1 MLFTKY
7 RIISNDLAKKT
18 YKYKPCSTCQ
28 NVAQILT
35 QYLAQEYSFIHP
47 PENPEWCVCVLIDVE
62 CRGKCSQDVARQG
75 TFPGIRPDIVAN
87 ICNLLLKM
95 SEGSVSSK
103 TEGKRGK
110 GEEQK
115 DYVYAE
121 TNIREEI
128 VYALI
133 LGQTPILLTF

>member
-1 MLFTKY
+1 MLPKSSHS
-7 RIISNDLAKKT
+7 IWLKSIH
-18 YKYKPCSTCQ
+18 
-28 NVAQILT
+28 
-35 QYLAQEYSFIHP
+35 SFILLRIL
-47 PENPEWCVCVLIDVE
+47 NGVCVLIDVE
-62 CRGKCSQDVARQG
+62 CRVKCSQDVARQG
-75 TFPGIRPDIVAN
+75 TFPGIWPDIVAN

-128 VYALI
+128 VYALV